1 MSGIKLVTMWI
12 TTSGLFLVAFL
23 AAAPPW
29 SAELQKAR
37 DTQNRIELERIAS
50 QLSVLAAKQTND
62 AEAQYQAALANSV
75 LAEIAAEVRDKNQAQ
90 AAAEAGRRAAE
101 RAISLKPA
109 NAEYHRILGT
119 LCGQEAAAVGGL
131 GALRYGRSSLEE
143 VDKALELD
151 PKASMN
157 YLSHG
162 IGNYY
167 LPAALG
173 GGVELA
179 IKDFEKAI
187 TLDARSADAHLWL
200 GLALRKASRDAE
212 ARKEFQRS
220 IELNPARLWAKEQ
233 LAKTPAH

>member
-1 MSGIKLVTMWI
+1 MHLTPMTGLLLV
-12 TTSGLFLVAFL
+12 LFL

-29 SAELQKAR
+29 SADLQKAR
-37 DTQNRIELERIAS
+37 DTQNRVELGRIAG

-90 AAAEAGRRAAE
+90 VAAEAGIKAAE

-119 LCGQEAAAVGGL
+119 LFGQEAAAVGGL

-143 VDKALELD
+143 INKALELD

-157 YLSHG
+157 YLSRG

-187 TLDARSADAHLWL
+187 ALDARSADAHLWL
-200 GLALRKASRDAE
+200 GIALHKANRNAE
-212 ARKEFQRS
+212 AHKELQKAVD
-220 IELNPARLWAKEQ
+220 LNPGRAWAKQQ
-233 LAKTPAH
+233 LAKTPEK

>member
-1 MSGIKLVTMWI
+1 M
-12 TTSGLFLVAFL
+12 TSLFLTLFL
-23 AAAPPW
+23 AAVPPW
-29 SAELQKAR
+29 SADVQKAR
-37 DTQNRIELERIAS
+37 DTQNRTELERIAG
-50 QLSVLAAKQTND
+50 QLSVLAGKQTND

-90 AAAEAGRRAAE
+90 AAAEAGMKAAG
-101 RAISLKPA
+101 RAISLQPA

-131 GALRYGRSSLEE
+131 GALKWGRSSLDEIN
-143 VDKALELD
+143 KALELD
-151 PKASMN
+151 PKASLN

-173 GGVELA
+173 GGAEPA

-187 TLDARSADAHLWL
+187 ALDARSADAHLWL
-200 GLALRKASRDAE
+200 GLALRKAGRDTE
-212 ARKEFQRS
+212 ARKEFQKS
-220 IELNPARLWAKEQ
+220 LDLNPARVWTREQ
-233 LAKTPAH
+233 LAKTPAQ

>member
-1 MSGIKLVTMWI
+1 MHQTLMTGLLLV
-12 TTSGLFLVAFL
+12 LFL

-29 SAELQKAR
+29 SADLQKAR
-37 DTQNRIELERIAS
+37 DTQNRVELGRIAS
-50 QLSVLAAKQTND
+50 QLSVLAGKQAND

-90 AAAEAGRRAAE
+90 AAAEAGIKAAE

-119 LCGQEAAAVGGL
+119 LFGQEAAAVGGL

-143 VDKALELD
+143 INKALELD

-173 GGVELA
+173 GGVEPA

-187 TLDARSADAHLWL
+187 ALDARSADAHLWL
-200 GLALRKASRDAE
+200 GLALRKASRDAD
-212 ARKEFQRS
+212 ARKEFQKS
-220 IELNPARLWAKEQ
+220 LELNPARVWTQEQ
-233 LAKTPAH
+233 IAKTPAQ

>member
-1 MSGIKLVTMWI
+1 MTVF
-12 TTSGLFLVAFL
+12 FLTLFL
-23 AAAPPW
+23 AAAPLW
-29 SAELQKAR
+29 IADLQKAR
-37 DTQNRIELERIAS
+37 DTQNRTELERIAG
-50 QLSVLAAKQTND
+50 QLSVLAGKQTND
-62 AEAQYQAALANSV
+62 AEAQYQAAFANSV

-90 AAAEAGRRAAE
+90 AAAEAGMKAAG
-101 RAISLKPA
+101 RAILLQPA

-131 GALRYGRSSLEE
+131 GALKWGRSSLEE
-143 VDKALELD
+143 INKALELD
-151 PKASMN
+151 PKASLN

-173 GGVELA
+173 GGAEAA

-200 GLALRKASRDAE
+200 GLALRKANRDAE
-212 ARKEFQRS
+212 ARKEFQKS
-220 IELNPARLWAKEQ
+220 LELNPARVWTREQ
-233 LAKTPAH
+233 LAKTPAP

>member
-1 MSGIKLVTMWI
+1 MT
-12 TTSGLFLVAFL
+12 GLFLTLFL

-29 SAELQKAR
+29 SADLQKAR
-37 DTQNRIELERIAS
+37 DTQNRTELERIAG
-50 QLSVLAAKQTND
+50 QLTVAAGKQTND

-90 AAAEAGRRAAE
+90 AAAEAGMKAAG
-101 RAISLKPA
+101 RAISLRPA

-131 GALRYGRSSLEE
+131 GALKWGRSSLEE
-143 VDKALELD
+143 INKALELD
-151 PKASMN
+151 PRASLN

-173 GGVELA
+173 GGAEPA
-179 IKDFEKAI
+179 IKDFEKALA
-187 TLDARSADAHLWL
+187 LDARSADAHLWL

-212 ARKEFQRS
+212 ARREFQKS
-220 IELNPARLWAKEQ
+220 LELNPARAWAREQ
-233 LAKTPAH
+233 LAKTPVQ

>member
-1 MSGIKLVTMWI
+1 MT
-12 TTSGLFLVAFL
+12 GLFLTLFL

-29 SAELQKAR
+29 SADVQKAR
-37 DTQNRIELERIAS
+37 DTQNRTEMEGIAG
-50 QLSVLAAKQTND
+50 QLSVAAGKQTND

-90 AAAEAGRRAAE
+90 AAAEAGMKAAE

-131 GALRYGRSSLEE
+131 GALKWGRSSLEE
-143 VDKALELD
+143 INKALELD
-151 PKASMN
+151 PRASLN

-173 GGVELA
+173 GGADAA

-187 TLDARSADAHLWL
+187 ALDARSADAHLWL

-212 ARKEFQRS
+212 ARKELQKS
-220 IELNPARLWAKEQ
+220 LELNPARAWTREQ
-233 LAKTPAH
+233 LAKTPEH

>member
-1 MSGIKLVTMWI
+1 MT
-12 TTSGLFLVAFL
+12 GLFLVVFL

-29 SAELQKAR
+29 SADVQKAR
-37 DTQNRIELERIAS
+37 DTQNRTELERIAG
-50 QLSVLAAKQTND
+50 QLSVLAGKQAND

-90 AAAEAGRRAAE
+90 AAAEAGMKAAE
-101 RAISLKPA
+101 RAITLKPA

-119 LCGQEAAAVGGL
+119 LFGQEAAAVGGL
-131 GALRYGRSSLEE
+131 GALRYGRNSLDEIN
-143 VDKALELD
+143 KALELD
-151 PKASMN
+151 PKGSLN

-173 GGVELA
+173 GGVETA
-179 IKDFEKAI
+179 MKDFERAI
-187 TLDARSADAHLWL
+187 ALDPRSADAHLWL
-200 GLALRKASRDAE
+200 GLALRKANRDAE
-212 ARKEFQRS
+212 ARKEFQKS
-220 IELNPARLWAKEQ
+220 LELNPARIWTKEQ

>member
-1 MSGIKLVTMWI
+1 MT
-12 TTSGLFLVAFL
+12 GLFLVVFL

-29 SAELQKAR
+29 SADVQKAR
-37 DTQNRIELERIAS
+37 DTQNRTELERIAG
-50 QLSVLAAKQTND
+50 QLSVLAGKQAND

-90 AAAEAGRRAAE
+90 AAAEAGMKAAE

-109 NAEYHRILGT
+109 NAEYHRVLGT
-119 LCGQEAAAVGGL
+119 LFGQEAAAVGGL
-131 GALRYGRSSLEE
+131 GALRYGRNSLDEIN
-143 VDKALELD
+143 KALELD
-151 PKASMN
+151 PKGSLN

-173 GGVELA
+173 GGIEPA
-179 IKDFEKAI
+179 MKDFERAI
-187 TLDARSADAHLWL
+187 ALDPRSADAHLWL
-200 GLALRKASRDAE
+200 GLALRKANRDAE
-212 ARKEFQRS
+212 ARKEFQKS
-220 IELNPARLWAKEQ
+220 LELNPARIWTKEQ

>member
-1 MSGIKLVTMWI
+1 MSKTTAMSI
-12 TTSGLFLVAFL
+12 TTSGLFLALVL
-23 AAAPPW
+23 GAAPPW
-29 SAELQKAR
+29 SADVQKAR
-37 DTQNRIELERIAS
+37 DTQNRIELGRIAG
-50 QLSVLAAKQTND
+50 QLSVLAGKQTND

-90 AAAEAGRRAAE
+90 AAAEAGMKAAE
-101 RAISLKPA
+101 RAVSLKPA

-143 VDKALELD
+143 INKALELD
-151 PKASMN
+151 PKASLN

-173 GGVELA
+173 GGAEPA

-187 TLDARSADAHLWL
+187 ALDARSADAHLWL
-200 GLALRKASRDAE
+200 GLALRKANRDAE
-212 ARKEFQRS
+212 ARKEFQKS
-220 IELNPARLWAKEQ
+220 LELNPARIWTKEQ